1 MLPTAPACVKHGQ
14 VTDGAWP
21 NTIRAEMG
29 TRSDRGTGFGLPPPD
44 TGNFL
49 LNGIARL
56 LLFLIH
62 LERRFDPFFRPLF
75 DKLFRD
81 RLARLITAIMNKR
94 RKDEGLGLAEEKAQ
108 PDEEAHLDDI
118 ITTFTAQM
126 KRLWNPGYVER
137 GGNTKTHGIVRAELT
152 VRDDLPENMRHG
164 IFAEPRSYRAWVRFS
179 GPGPYVTPD
188 IDDVGF
194 MSMSIKLMGVPGPK
208 LLDDEKFT
216 QDLLGVSTPTFVTPN
231 TRANARLQHWSYKNA
246 PTFYFANFR
255 DPHILDSIM
264 QLLWTKTQ
272 TSPLEDEYFSCV
284 PYLLGEGQAMQYS
297 FRSRLETRTR
307 VPRLPL
313 RPPDNYLRDAM
324 VATLAEQD
332 VEFDISLQ
340 LQTDPFLMPIE
351 NNGVLWPTKLSPRVP
366 AAVLRIPK
374 QRFDSPEQLDFAKV
388 LSYNPW
394 HSIPEHRPLGN
405 QSRARKRMYYELSLL
420 RQKLNDVEH
429 YEPTGDE
436 VFPGSP

>member
-1 MLPTAPACVKHGQ
+1 
-14 VTDGAWP
+14 
-21 NTIRAEMG
+21 MG
-29 TRSDRGTGFGLPPPD
+29 TSSDRGTGFGLPPPD

-62 LERRFDPFFRPLF
+62 LERRFDPFFRPVF

-94 RKDEGLGLAEEKAQ
+94 RQDEGLGLAEEKAQ

-152 VRDDLPENMRHG
+152 VRDDLPENMRRG

-394 HSIPEHRPLGN
+394 HSVPEHRPLGN

-429 YEPTGDE
+429 FEPTGDE

>member
-1 MLPTAPACVKHGQ
+1 
-14 VTDGAWP
+14 
-21 NTIRAEMG
+21 MG
-29 TRSDRGTGFGLPPPD
+29 TSSDRGTGFGLPPPD

-62 LERRFDPFFRPLF
+62 LERRFDPFFRPVF
-75 DKLFRD
+75 DRLFRD

-94 RKDEGLGLAEEKAQ
+94 RQDEGLGLAEEKAQ

-152 VRDDLPENMRHG
+152 VRDDLPENMRRG

-394 HSIPEHRPLGN
+394 HSIPDTAPWAT
-405 QSRARKRMYYELSLL
+405 RAGPESGCTTSCRSYGRS
-420 RQKLNDVEH
+420 
-429 YEPTGDE
+429 
-436 VFPGSP
+436 